1 MPPFLLRLAYV
12 SELLL
17 ALIAYQVLWIQVGG
31 QGHLDLMPWYTKFG
45 LVLGLALA
53 TVMGT
58 AAAVS
63 HSRVA
68 NAKTISCF
76 VLAVLLLGGMAWA
89 TYYQH
94 LHENDEAPAA
104 EEGPIA
110 LNAREVTP

>member
-1 MPPFLLRLAYV
+1 MLPFLLRLAYK

-17 ALIAYQVLWIQVGG
+17 ALIAYQILWVQVGG
-31 QGHLDLMPWYTKFG
+31 QGHLDLMPWYTKLG
-45 LVLGLALA
+45 LVFGLALV

-68 NAKTISCF
+68 NAKTMSCF
-76 VLAVLLLGGMAWA
+76 VLALVLLGGMAWA

-110 LNAREVTP
+110 LDARGVTP